1 SGMELLP
8 VVDEERRLLG
18 VLRRGDLM
26 AHYSDKVLG
35 EQEEAVHLHGEGA
48 PGHEVGLG
56 KGIILEH
63 LVVSRRWA
71 GRSLAALDLRGSTGI
86 TVLEW
91 LRKDAVL
98 PVDPKA

>member
-1 SGMELLP
+1 M
-8 VVDEERRLLG
+8 
-18 VLRRGDLM
+18 
-26 AHYSDKVLG
+26 
-35 EQEEAVHLHGEGA
+35 HLHGEGA

-71 GRSLAALDLRGSTGI
+71 GRSLAALDLRGSTGV

-91 LRKDAVL
+91 LRGDAVL
-98 PVDPKA
+98 PVDPQQALREGDADLAVGIYGELPPELRTRVLFTDRYLK